1 MTQNEFRPETNGNR
15 SSMKLFFLPYVD
27 CRIWTLDV
35 AWASNLCQ
43 AAPGL
48 RDGLEVKLDWVSM

>member
-1 MTQNEFRPETNGNR
+1 
-15 SSMKLFFLPYVD
+15 MKLAFRPYVD
-27 CRIWTLDV
+27 RRIWTSDV

-43 AAPGL
+43 AASGL

>member
-1 MTQNEFRPETNGNR
+1 MTQNEFRPETNRNR
-15 SSMKLFFLPYVD
+15 SSMILPYVD
-27 CRIWTLDV
+27 RRIWTSDV

-43 AAPGL
+43 AAPEL